1 MTSYNYSTWSSYY
14 IGICSM
20 HSWAA
25 QKERRMEKTRNEIP
39 YWSTSGNP
47 GAHLSP
53 VNKHTHTVF
62 SVVSPFVWA
71 RQSFSVF
78 ILNHIFFDTLVGNA
92 VLYII
97 FSLFFSLFVCLF
109 MLICLFLQRSMFR
122 CPPLKVDALFFSI
135 YSFELQT
142 LWNHF

>member
-1 MTSYNYSTWSSYY
+1 
-14 IGICSM
+14 M
-20 HSWAA
+20 HSWAV

-53 VNKHTHTVF
+53 VNKHTHKHTVV

-71 RQSFSVF
+71 CQSFSVF
-78 ILNHIFFDTLVGNA
+78 ILNHIFFDTLVVNA

-97 FSLFFSLFVCLF
+97 FSFFFFIVCLF
-109 MLICLFLQRSMFR
+109 MLVCLFLQRSMFR

-135 YSFELQT
+135 FIYSFELQT
-142 LWNHF
+142 RWNHFWYFLVCCVTDKHIC